1 MLSSSTKAA
10 DQEPF
15 VALSN
20 ATQRYEISSSHYSH
34 ATRWSVAKLN
44 KINDREVECGVKTIG
59 TETRFVA
66 YRYTEPT
73 GDGVLDRMAQGIEN
87 AEPDDAPQM
96 RLVQL
101 FGLHVRQGKNALRY
115 DRCL

>member
-1 MLSSSTKAA
+1 M
-10 DQEPF
+10 
-15 VALSN
+15 
-20 ATQRYEISSSHYSH
+20 
-34 ATRWSVAKLN
+34 
-44 KINDREVECGVKTIG
+44 ECGVKTIA
-59 TETRFVA
+59 TENRFVA

-87 AEPDDAPQM
+87 AKPDDAPQM

-115 DRCL
+115 DGRLQLVLLVRA